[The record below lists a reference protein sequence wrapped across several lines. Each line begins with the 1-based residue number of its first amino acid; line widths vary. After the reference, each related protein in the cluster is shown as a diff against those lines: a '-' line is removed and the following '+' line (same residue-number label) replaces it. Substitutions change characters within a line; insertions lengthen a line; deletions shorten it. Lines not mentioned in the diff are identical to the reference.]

1 MCGRK
6 GYGIIMR
13 RKSPISRIISLCLVI
28 IFAIV
33 GFNFGKLFF
42 GDGSKSRLTDVTN
55 ILVAG
60 VDVDGYRTDL
70 ILMVQVNNIDKRV
83 SVLQIPRD
91 TKVDNKRSDK
101 KINSAYF
108 SGIDVMK
115 REVESV
121 TGLSTD
127 FFATITFDAFKE
139 IVDALGGVTVDVPI
153 DMNYHDPVQGLVIEL
168 EAGKQKLDG
177 EHAMMFMRF
186 RKNDDGTGYAM
197 GDLDRNKAQSQFYS
211 AVLKKTLSP
220 IGVLRAPAIYS
231 AIMKNTT
238 TDLNNAEVR
247 ELMFDVFK
255 IGKNNIEIYQLPG
268 DSKYIS
274 NVSYFVADETETK
287 NLVSENFR

>member
-186 RKNDDGTGYAM
+186 RKNDDGTGPSTS
-197 GDLDRNKAQSQFYS
+197 L
-211 AVLKKTLSP
+211 LS
-220 IGVLRAPAIYS
+220 
-231 AIMKNTT
+231 
-238 TDLNNAEVR
+238 
-247 ELMFDVFK
+247 
-255 IGKNNIEIYQLPG
+255 
-268 DSKYIS
+268 
-274 NVSYFVADETETK
+274 
-287 NLVSENFR
+287 

>member
-1 MCGRK
+1 
-6 GYGIIMR
+6 
-13 RKSPISRIISLCLVI
+13 
-28 IFAIV
+28 
-33 GFNFGKLFF
+33 
-42 GDGSKSRLTDVTN
+42 
-55 ILVAG
+55 
-60 VDVDGYRTDL
+60 
-70 ILMVQVNNIDKRV
+70 MVQVNNIDKRV

-186 RKNDDGTGYAM
+186 RKNDDGTGYA
-197 GDLDRNKAQSQFYS
+197 
-211 AVLKKTLSP
+211 LSL
-220 IGVLRAPAIYS
+220 IHI
-231 AIMKNTT
+231 
-238 TDLNNAEVR
+238 
-247 ELMFDVFK
+247 
-255 IGKNNIEIYQLPG
+255 
-268 DSKYIS
+268 
-274 NVSYFVADETETK
+274 
-287 NLVSENFR
+287 